1 MASQSQIYAGA
12 FADPVFAAQS
22 VFRDLMDGFARPGTT
37 MRLKAMS
44 TPPAPL
50 GAAAGAVALTLCDH
64 DTPVWLTPAL
74 GKSAVPRWVAFHTG
88 ASVTTSKTEARFAFV
103 EKGATFPG
111 FDQFSLGTQEY
122 PDRSTTLVIEV
133 EALTGGPLLT
143 AKGPGIKDETDFAV
157 KGLPDVFLEFWT
169 ANRAIFPRGVDLVLT
184 AGEDLLCL
192 PRTTRLSQKEA

>member
-1 MASQSQIYAGA
+1 MPSQSQIYAGA

-22 VFRDLMDGFARPGTT
+22 VFRSLMDGFAQPGTIK
-37 MRLKAMS
+37 RLAATS

-50 GAAAGAVALTLCDH
+50 TTAAGAVALTLCDH

-74 GKSAVPRWVAFHTG
+74 AKSAVPQWIAFHTG
-88 ASVTTSKTEARFAFV
+88 ASVTTSKTEARFAFI
-103 EKGATFPG
+103 EKAATFPG

-133 EALTGGPLLT
+133 EALTGGKLLT
-143 AKGPGIKDETDFAV
+143 AKGPGIKDETEIAV

-169 ANRAIFPRGVDLVLT
+169 ANRTIFPRGVDLVLT
-184 AGEDLLCL
+184 AGDELLCL
-192 PRTTRLSQKEA
+192 PRTTRLSPKEA

>member
-22 VFRDLMDGFARPGTT
+22 GFRHLMDGFARPGTIK
-37 MRLKAMS
+37 RLEAAS

-50 GAAAGAVALTLCDH
+50 ASAAGAVALTLCDH
-64 DTPVWLTPAL
+64 DTPVWLTPTLA
-74 GKSAVPRWVAFHTG
+74 KSAAPQWIAFHTG
-88 ASVTTSKTEARFAFV
+88 AQVTCSKTDARFAFI
-103 EKGATFPG
+103 EKGAAFPG

-133 EALTGGPLLT
+133 EALTGGPVLT
-143 AKGPGIKDETDFAV
+143 AKGPGIKDETDIAV
-157 KGLPDVFLEFWT
+157 KGLPDVFLEFWN
-169 ANRAIFPRGVDLVLT
+169 ANRAVFPRGVDLVLT
-184 AGEDLLCL
+184 AGDKLVCL

>member
-22 VFRDLMDGFARPGTT
+22 VFRHLMDGFARPGTIK
-37 MRLKAMS
+37 RLEATS

-50 GAAAGAVALTLCDH
+50 APAAGAVALTLCDH
-64 DTPVWLTPAL
+64 DTPVWLTPTLA
-74 GKSAVPRWVAFHTG
+74 KSAAPQWIAFHTG
-88 ASVTTSKTEARFAFV
+88 AQVTSSKTDARFAFI
-103 EKGATFPG
+103 EKGAAFPG

-133 EALTGGPLLT
+133 EALTGGQVLT
-143 AKGPGIKDETDFAV
+143 AKGPGIKDETDIAV
-157 KGLPDVFLEFWT
+157 RGLPDVFLEFWN
-169 ANRAIFPRGVDLVLT
+169 ANRAVFPRGVDLVLT
-184 AGEDLLCL
+184 AGDKLVCL

>member
-22 VFRDLMDGFARPGTT
+22 VFRDLMDGFARPGTIK
-37 MRLKAMS
+37 RLGATS
-44 TPPAPL
+44 TPPVPL
-50 GAAAGAVALTLCDH
+50 AAAAGAVALTLCNH

-74 GKSAVPRWVAFHTG
+74 SKSAVPQWIAFHTG
-88 ASVTTSKTEARFAFV
+88 APLTTSKTDTRFAFI
-103 EKGATFPG
+103 EKGAAFPG

-133 EALTGGPLLT
+133 EALTGGPVLT
-143 AKGPGIKDETDFAV
+143 AKGPGIKDVADVAV
-157 KGLPDVFLEFWT
+157 KGVPDVFLEFWT

-184 AGEDLLCL
+184 AGDKLVCL
-192 PRTTRLSQKEA
+192 PRTTRLSLKEA